1 MATLPANESHF
12 TFKVEGTE
20 MLVSAFE
27 AREQISRPFIV
38 DLDLAAEIELAFDDV
53 VGKSALLTIESQDG
67 DRFFNGIVNDFSQAG
82 IDGRFF
88 LYRARIVPV
97 IALLAFEQD
106 CRIFQK
112 KKVDAIVRQVL
123 EDAGIAGDLFDFRL
137 QGSYVQRDYCVQY
150 RESDLDFISR
160 LLECEGIFY
169 FFEHTED
176 RHVAVFGDGTVN
188 YQPISEKAQILY
200 NPGGSMVAEEEAIS
214 VFERTRRLHT
224 GKYSMRDYLFKKPD
238 LNLSTDATGSRYDKF
253 EAYDYPGGYTT
264 KKDGSDLAKV
274 RLQEEIL
281 DGDTA
286 MGQSD
291 VARLL
296 PGFTFKLSGHEIGSF
311 NQEYFITE
319 IVHKGKQ
326 PQVLGEKSKF
336 DEASSYGNS
345 FSAIPSY
352 VTMRPQRITPR
363 PFVYGVH
370 TAIVTGPKG
379 EEVYPDEHGRVKV
392 QFHWDRLGK
401 KDERSSC
408 WIRVSQLW
416 AGAGWGAMFIP
427 RIGQEVIVDFLEGDP
442 DQPIITGRVY
452 HGTNRTPYLLPE
464 EKTKSTIKSDSS
476 KGGGGSN
483 ELRFEDKK
491 GSEEVLLHGQKDWT
505 IAVEN
510 DKNQTIGHDET
521 MQVVNNRTK
530 SVGVN
535 QSESIGN
542 NKNIKVGANHIE
554 TIGQNYNLTV
564 AANKSETVGTASTE
578 TVGVAKSLTI
588 GEGYQVTVGANMNE
602 TVGAAKS
609 EQVGTSKSVTV
620 GSDLSYAVGAT
631 LNVSVGAS
639 HSEDVAK
646 SYGLH
651 AKTITIQADKEI
663 IVKTGSAQLSM
674 KKNGDITIKGKNISV
689 KASKNIIMK
698 GAKIKEN

>member
-200 NPGGSMVAEEEAIS
+200 NPGGSMVAEEEAIAA
-214 VFERTRRLHT
+214 FERTRRLHT

-253 EAYDYPGGYTT
+253 EAYDYPGGYKT

-401 KDERSSC
+401 KDEQSSC

-554 TIGQNYNLTV
+554 TIGQNYNLTI
-564 AANKSETVGTASTE
+564 AANKSETVTSASTE

-588 GEGYQVTVGANMNE
+588 GEAYQVTVGANMNE

-609 EQVGTSKSVTV
+609 EQVGAAKSVSV

-631 LNVSVGAS
+631 LNVSVGAN
-639 HSEDVAK
+639 HSEDIAK
-646 SYGLH
+646 SYVLH